1 MHMFGLGK
9 KRSKFGKFLDSH
21 GITQER
27 VCKETGLNRETL
39 TKACSEEN
47 PKMRTITKRSLVLA
61 AKKLSGENVTIEDFW
76 P

>member
-9 KRSKFGKFLDSH
+9 KRSRFGRFLDAH
-21 GITQER
+21 GISQER

-39 TKACSEEN
+39 TKACSEVN
-47 PKMRTITKRSLVLA
+47 PKMRMITKRSLVFA
-61 AKKLSGENVTIEDFW
+61 ATKLSGENVTVEDFW